1 MPICRRQGAKSA
13 SMAPLTTPSP
23 ALRNGTVMTPVT
35 LRISRGAGPA
45 AAPTPA
51 PAPRLPVSKK
61 PLMTAAAPT
70 SSFRSPAGTPHRP
83 PAPPQPPA
91 HRSPTPHHPP
101 AGAPHDAAGPPP
113 PPRPSRRQGHHM
125 MLPPCPIRRSG
136 QPSPQH
142 GMTLIELMVAMALG
156 LLIVLAA
163 AASLL
168 FAREG
173 FTAVDAASQLRD
185 NGRFLQNLVLRV
197 GAQTGYKNLR
207 FATETKRLGAAPG
220 NALAP
225 PDIFGVNNAKRGTQ
239 SEWDSGTERQSGE
252 VGYGSDILL
261 LPYQTISA
269 TADSATSDKT
279 MIDCSGVAATNAPTE
294 PGDKLVSI
302 LYVKEDSAGAEPALM
317 CARSETGAAPYDAQP
332 IISGVENFQVL
343 YGVDGIGP
351 ANTAVPG
358 TTDRVVDRYLR
369 ADQLTVSG
377 SQPASI
383 NK

>member
-1 MPICRRQGAKSA
+1 
-13 SMAPLTTPSP
+13 
-23 ALRNGTVMTPVT
+23 
-35 LRISRGAGPA
+35 
-45 AAPTPA
+45 
-51 PAPRLPVSKK
+51 
-61 PLMTAAAPT
+61 
-70 SSFRSPAGTPHRP
+70 
-83 PAPPQPPA
+83 
-91 HRSPTPHHPP
+91 
-101 AGAPHDAAGPPP
+101 
-113 PPRPSRRQGHHM
+113 M
-125 MLPPCPIRRSG
+125 MLPACPIRRSG

-185 NGRFLQNLVLRV
+185 NGRFLQNLVLRL

-207 FATETKRLGAAPG
+207 FATETKRLGDAPG

-252 VGYGSDILL
+252 VGYGSDILVL
-261 LPYQTISA
+261 RYQTSSA

-279 MIDCSGVAATNAPTE
+279 MIDCAGVAATNVPTE

-383 NK
+383 NKAATYANWRRVRSIRIGVVLRGPPGSAKPDGGNQTFYPLGITKDSASGTEGAAFSSSNDPGSIYTPPFDGRLRQTLTFTVHLRNAQDEN